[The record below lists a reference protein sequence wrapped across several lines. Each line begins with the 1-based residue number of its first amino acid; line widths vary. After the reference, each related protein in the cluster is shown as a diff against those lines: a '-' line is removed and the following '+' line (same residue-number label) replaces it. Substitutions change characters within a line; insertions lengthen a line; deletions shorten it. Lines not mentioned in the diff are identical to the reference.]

1 MTLTLKRVT
10 DGRDSVPYELWKS
23 QGLLRTCEGNKV
35 NKRVILDWFLELRD
49 KEDIYPLAIGYDPW
63 HVSDELIKAFEEEF
77 GKGVLIPV
85 RQGVITL
92 SDPMKNLKAEF
103 QRHNIVYDNNP
114 IDKWCFLNTAV
125 KTDVN
130 GNIQPCKKSDRTQR
144 IDGLAALLDA
154 YVVYYN
160 RQEEFESLI

>member
-1 MTLTLKRVT
+1 V
-10 DGRDSVPYELWKS
+10 
-23 QGLLRTCEGNKV
+23 
-35 NKRVILDWFLELRD
+35 
-49 KEDIYPLAIGYDPW
+49 
-63 HVSDELIKAFEEEF
+63 
-77 GKGVLIPV
+77 PV

-103 QRHNIVYDNNP
+103 QRHNIVYGNNP